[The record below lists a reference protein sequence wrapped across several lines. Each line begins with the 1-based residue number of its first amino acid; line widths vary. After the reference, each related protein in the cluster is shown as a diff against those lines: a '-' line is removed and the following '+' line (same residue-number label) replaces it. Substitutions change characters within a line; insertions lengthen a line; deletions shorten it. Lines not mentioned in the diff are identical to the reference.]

1 MGNVSFCSHDRETK
15 YNQSMS
21 PVLYKRRLKDKP
33 NLDII
38 NPVCYLELKT
48 VNKECL
54 ECVHYSNSQQRC
66 EDRPSLSTPQYSNDV
81 KFLGPFEEVETG
93 ITSPIPD
100 ALRQEDELDDL
111 ACLKPPSAVIA
122 ESKKT
127 LYSGNNIK
135 QSSPQ
140 FQYSYK
146 PKDNMDI
153 RTSPIP
159 DEVVN
164 VISRWMKSE
173 KMSLKSLTEMLESDA
188 LLLSESRTTGDDMP
202 IKRCRSNVETQRL
215 PGSMRRNQYDT
226 CIPSSINIDGND
238 ITSADSSIISEP
250 DRRMLTP
257 DSEKWYT
264 SGTELEGG
272 ESTSEEQ
279 TQFYDEDCLAF
290 SKIQLE
296 HSRRK
301 SVLVSEIVA
310 KLPPL
315 SHVFSEMSRGS
326 VSVFNENLFPSRL
339 AVDANGNE
347 IPVELASGNK
357 SETENISIIAD
368 IDMLERSIDEKTAK
382 IKELR
387 RQSVDILTTG
397 YESDL
402 TYDSDEDVD
411 MSTYLKLEKEVK
423 QLKNEKS
430 NLQKKKDAFVSHLRC
445 QTLQS
450 LTCGGSDLL
459 SINEEVPP
467 YDELELTNSSVPS
480 VYELSRL
487 SVPDTLQ
494 RRSFSYSR

>member
-1 MGNVSFCSHDRETK
+1 
-15 YNQSMS
+15 
-21 PVLYKRRLKDKP
+21 
-33 NLDII
+33 
-38 NPVCYLELKT
+38 
-48 VNKECL
+48 
-54 ECVHYSNSQQRC
+54 
-66 EDRPSLSTPQYSNDV
+66 
-81 KFLGPFEEVETG
+81 
-93 ITSPIPD
+93 
-100 ALRQEDELDDL
+100 
-111 ACLKPPSAVIA
+111 
-122 ESKKT
+122 
-127 LYSGNNIK
+127 
-135 QSSPQ
+135 
-140 FQYSYK
+140 
-146 PKDNMDI
+146 
-153 RTSPIP
+153 
-159 DEVVN
+159 
-164 VISRWMKSE
+164 
-173 KMSLKSLTEMLESDA
+173 
-188 LLLSESRTTGDDMP
+188 
-202 IKRCRSNVETQRL
+202 
-215 PGSMRRNQYDT
+215 
-226 CIPSSINIDGND
+226 
-238 ITSADSSIISEP
+238 
-250 DRRMLTP
+250 
-257 DSEKWYT
+257 
-264 SGTELEGG
+264 
-272 ESTSEEQ
+272 
-279 TQFYDEDCLAF
+279 
-290 SKIQLE
+290 LE

-301 SVLVSEIVA
+301 SLLVSEIVA

-326 VSVFNENLFPSRL
+326 VSIFNEENLFPSRL
-339 AVDANGNE
+339 AVDANENE
-347 IPVELASGNK
+347 IPVELASENK

-368 IDMLERSIDEKTAK
+368 IDMLERRIDEKTAK